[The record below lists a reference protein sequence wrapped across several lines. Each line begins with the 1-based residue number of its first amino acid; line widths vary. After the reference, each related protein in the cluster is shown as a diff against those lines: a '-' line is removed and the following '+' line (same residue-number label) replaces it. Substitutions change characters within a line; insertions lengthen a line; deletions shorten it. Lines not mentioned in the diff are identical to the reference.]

1 MPEFELIAEGTEP
14 SQRWKR
20 ALTDGRSYVL
30 GRDAACELAVP
41 WDAAISRRHARLL
54 ATAGHVHIE
63 RLAEAT
69 NPLCYSGELVERCDL
84 HSGDQFVL
92 GSTLFHL
99 HRPDSEPSVAG
110 QQPLQEVTFDAQTLR
125 QIRFRDAERQ
135 MEVLMHLPAV
145 IGGARSDE
153 DLFFRLA
160 NLLLSG
166 VTQAEAVAIVRRGA
180 DDSVELAHWTRR
192 RETAGEFRP
201 SSRLVTD
208 ALRRR
213 CSVLHFWPTTSPANH
228 EYTAAAEVDWA
239 FCTPVLDAPQASWG
253 LYVAGKQ
260 SRPATTATTLA
271 TETAH
276 LQADVK
282 FTELVA
288 EIISSVRRLNW
299 LERQQAGL
307 RQFFAPTI
315 LSALGNELNTE
326 ILAPRECDVTVMFC
340 DLRGFSHHA
349 EESAG
354 DLIGLLNRVS
364 QALGVMT
371 SHILQ
376 HRGVTGDFQG
386 DAALGFWGWPFS
398 SEESALQACRAALGI
413 RKVFSESFQKS
424 GHPLANFQM
433 GIGLAHGPAVAGKIG
448 TAEQVKVTVFGPVV
462 NLASRLETMTS
473 QLRVPILLD
482 ESLAILVRERLDP
495 SEGRVRRLAK
505 VLPVG
510 FETPVIV
517 SELVP
522 PASDLPELTDA
533 HLQRYEQ
540 GVADFIAGHWEAAYR
555 CLHDMP
561 ATDRAQ
567 DFLLALIA
575 QHNRQAPPDWDGIV
589 RLQNK

>member
-1 MPEFELIAEGTEP
+1 MSEFVLLAEGPEP
-14 SQRWKR
+14 RQRLKH
-20 ALTDGRSYVL
+20 ALTSGQSYVL
-30 GRDAACELAVP
+30 GRGTEADLIVP
-41 WDAAISRRHARLL
+41 WDAAISRRHVSLSFSNG
-54 ATAGHVHIE
+54 TVHVE
-63 RLAEAT
+63 RLGEAT
-69 NPLCYSGELVERCDL
+69 NPLCYAGELVERCDL
-84 HSGDQFVL
+84 RSGDQFVL
-92 GSTLFHL
+92 GSTVFHL
-99 HRPDSEPSVAG
+99 TRPGLEPSALAEP
-110 QQPLQEVTFDAQTLR
+110 PLQEVTFDEQTIR
-125 QIRFRDAERQ
+125 QIRFRDADRQ
-135 MEVLMHLPAV
+135 MEVLMHLPEV
-145 IGGARSDE
+145 ISGASTDD
-153 DLFFRLA
+153 DLFFRLT
-160 NLLLSG
+160 NLLLAG
-166 VTQAEAVAIVRRGA
+166 VSQAEAVAVVRLSSG
-180 DDSVELAHWTRR
+180 DKVELAHWTRR

-201 SSRLVTD
+201 SSRLVAD
-208 ALRRR
+208 AIQRRY
-213 CSVLHFWPTTSPANH
+213 SVLHLWSSSPQASP
-228 EYTAAAEVDWA
+228 EYTAAAELDWA
-239 FCTPVLDAPQASWG
+239 FCTPVPDGPTATWG
-253 LYVAGKQ
+253 LYVAGKHA
-260 SRPATTATTLA
+260 RTLTNEITPAV
-271 TETAH
+271 ETAH

-326 ILAPRECDVTVMFC
+326 TLAPRECDVTVMFC

-386 DAALGFWGWPFS
+386 DSALGFWGWPFS
-398 SEESALQACRAALGI
+398 SDESALQACRAALGI
-413 RKVFSESFQKS
+413 RKVFAETFQQA

-433 GIGLAHGPAVAGKIG
+433 GIGLAHGRAVAGKIG

-482 ESLAILVRERLDP
+482 ETLAALVRERLDP
-495 SEGRVRRLAK
+495 TEGRVRRLAK

-510 FETPVIV
+510 LETPLVV

-522 PASDLPELTDA
+522 PTADIPELTDT
-533 HLQRYEQ
+533 HLARYEQ
-540 GVADFIAGHWEAAYR
+540 GVDDFIAGHWESAYR
-555 CLHDMP
+555 YLHDMP

-567 DFLLALIA
+567 DFLMALIA
-575 QHNRQAPPDWDGIV
+575 QHNRRAPAGWDGIV
-589 RLQNK
+589 RLQSK

>member
-1 MPEFELIAEGTEP
+1 MFELTAEGSDP
-14 SQRWKR
+14 QQRWKH
-20 ALTDGRSYVL
+20 ALADGRSYVL
-30 GRDAACELAVP
+30 GRESACDLVVS
-41 WDAAISRRHARLL
+41 WDAAISRRHIRIT
-54 ATAGHVHIE
+54 ATDGRVQVE
-63 RLAEAT
+63 RLADAT
-69 NPLCYSGELVERCDL
+69 NPVCYAGEIVAHCELR
-84 HSGDQFVL
+84 SGDQFVL
-92 GSTLFHL
+92 GSTVFHL
-99 HRPDSEPSVAG
+99 NRPGSEPSAAG
-110 QQPLQEVTFDAQTLR
+110 ELPLQEVAFDAQTIR
-125 QIRFRDAERQ
+125 QIRFRDADRQ
-135 MEVLMHLPAV
+135 MEVLMHLPEV
-145 IGGARSDE
+145 ISGARSDD
-153 DLFFRLA
+153 DLFFRLTS
-160 NLLLSG
+160 LLLSG
-166 VTQAEAVAIVRRGA
+166 VSQAEAVGVVRLLNGEQ
-180 DDSVELAHWTRR
+180 VELANWTRR

-201 SSRLVTD
+201 SSRLVTE
-208 ALRRR
+208 ALKRR
-213 CSVLHFWPTTSPANH
+213 CSVLHLWPTTSPQNP
-228 EYTAAAEVDWA
+228 EYTAAAELDWA
-239 FCTPVLDAPQASWG
+239 FCTPVTDGPRATWG

-260 SRPATTATTLA
+260 TRPLTNSNATE

-315 LSALGNELNTE
+315 LTALGNELNTE
-326 ILAPRECDVTVMFC
+326 VLAPRECDVTVMFC

-386 DAALGFWGWPFS
+386 DSALGFWGWPFP
-398 SEESALQACRAALGI
+398 SEESTLQACRAALGI
-413 RKVFSESFQKS
+413 RKVFAETFQKP

-482 ESLAILVRERLDP
+482 ESLARLIRDRLDP
-495 SEGRVRRLAK
+495 SEGRVRCLAK

-510 FETPVIV
+510 FEIPVMV
-517 SELVP
+517 SELLP
-522 PASDLPELTDA
+522 PASDLPELSDA
-533 HLQRYEQ
+533 HLARYEE
-540 GVADFIAGHWEAAYR
+540 GVTDFIAGRWEAAYR

-575 QHNRQAPPDWDGIV
+575 QHNRQAPADWDGVV

>member
-1 MPEFELIAEGTEP
+1 MPEFELLAEGPEP
-14 SQRWKR
+14 RQRLKH
-20 ALTDGRSYVL
+20 ALIGGRSSVL
-30 GRDAACELAVP
+30 GRGLEADLIIP
-41 WDAAISRRHARLL
+41 WDAAISRRHVLL
-54 ATAGHVHIE
+54 TPTDGRVHVE
-63 RLAEAT
+63 RLAEA
-69 NPLCYSGELVERCDL
+69 NNSLCHAGQVVESCELR
-84 HSGDQFVL
+84 SGDQFVL
-92 GSTLFHL
+92 GATTFHL
-99 HRPDSEPSVAG
+99 IRPGSEPFDLAG
-110 QQPLQEVTFDAQTLR
+110 PPLQEVTFDAQTMR
-125 QIRFRDAERQ
+125 QIRFRDADRQ
-135 MEVLMHLPAV
+135 MEVLMHLPEV
-145 IGGARSDE
+145 IGGASTDD
-153 DLFFRLA
+153 DLFFRLT
-160 NLLLSG
+160 NLLLAG
-166 VTQAEAVAIVRRGA
+166 VSQAEAVAVVRLGA
-180 DDSVELAHWTRR
+180 GEKVELAHWTRR

-201 SSRLVTD
+201 SSRLVTE
-208 ALRRR
+208 AIKRRY
-213 CSVLHFWPTTSPANH
+213 SVLHLWPTATQSNP
-228 EYTAAAEVDWA
+228 EYTAAAELDWA
-239 FCTPVLDAPQASWG
+239 FCTPVLDGPQASWG

-260 SRPATTATTLA
+260 GRPLTNGGAPAV
-271 TETAH
+271 ETAH
-276 LQADVK
+276 LQGDVK

-326 ILAPRECDVTVMFC
+326 TLAPRECDVTVMFC

-386 DAALGFWGWPFS
+386 DSALGFWGWPFAS
-398 SEESALQACRAALGI
+398 DESALQACRAALGI
-413 RKVFSESFQKS
+413 RKVFAETFQQA

-433 GIGLAHGPAVAGKIG
+433 GIGLAHGRAVAGKIG

-482 ESLAILVRERLDP
+482 ETLASLVRERLDP

-510 FETPVIV
+510 LETPLVV

-522 PASDLPELTDA
+522 PVADLAELTDA
-533 HLQRYEQ
+533 HLARYEQ
-540 GVADFIAGHWEAAYR
+540 GVDDFIAGRWEAAYR

-567 DFLLALIA
+567 DFLLAMIA
-575 QHNRQAPPDWDGIV
+575 QHNRKAPSDWDGVV
-589 RLQNK
+589 RLQSK

>member
-1 MPEFELIAEGTEP
+1 MFELIAEGSE
-14 SQRWKR
+14 SHQRWKH
-20 ALTDGRSYVL
+20 ALADGRPYVL
-30 GRDAACELAVP
+30 GRGAACDLVVSWDSAVSRTHVRVTAT
-41 WDAAISRRHARLL
+41 DARVR
-54 ATAGHVHIE
+54 VE

-69 NPLCYSGELVERCDL
+69 NPLCHAGEIVEHCDL
-84 HSGDQFVL
+84 RSGDQFVL

-99 HRPDSEPSVAG
+99 YRPGSEPSASG
-110 QQPLQEVTFDAQTLR
+110 DPPLHEVTFDAQTIR

-135 MEVLMHLPAV
+135 MEVLMHLPEV
-145 IGGARSDE
+145 ISGARTDD
-153 DLFFRLA
+153 DLFFRLTS
-160 NLLLSG
+160 LLLAG
-166 VTQAEAVAIVRRGA
+166 VSQAEAVGIVRLKDG
-180 DDSVELAHWTRR
+180 DQVELANWTRR

-201 SSRLVTD
+201 SSRLVTE
-208 ALRRR
+208 ALKRR
-213 CSVLHFWPTTSPANH
+213 CSVLHLWPTTAPQNP
-228 EYTAAAEVDWA
+228 EYTAAAELDWA
-239 FCTPVLDAPQASWG
+239 FCTPVPDGPQATWG

-260 SRPATTATTLA
+260 SRPLA
-271 TETAH
+271 NGNEPAAETAH

-282 FTELVA
+282 FSELVA
-288 EIISSVRRLNW
+288 EIISSVRRLSW

-326 ILAPRECDVTVMFC
+326 VLAPRECDVTVMFC
-340 DLRGFSHHA
+340 DLRGFSQHA
-349 EESAG
+349 EQSAG

-386 DAALGFWGWPFS
+386 DSALGFWGWPFS
-398 SEESALQACRAALGI
+398 SDESTLQACRAALGI
-413 RKVFSESFQKS
+413 RKVFAESFQKS

-482 ESLAILVRERLDP
+482 ESLAMLIRERLDP

-510 FETPVIV
+510 FETPVLV

-522 PASDLPELTDA
+522 PVSDLPELTDA
-533 HLQRYEQ
+533 HLARYEQ
-540 GVADFIAGHWEAAYR
+540 GVSDFIDGRWEAAYR

-575 QHNRQAPPDWDGIV
+575 QHNRQAPADWDGVV
-589 RLQNK
+589 RLKNK

>member
-1 MPEFELIAEGTEP
+1 MSEFELLAEGPEP
-14 SQRWKR
+14 RQRLRHVLPVGK
-20 ALTDGRSYVL
+20 TVVL
-30 GRDAACELAVP
+30 GRGAEADLIVP
-41 WDAAISRRHARLL
+41 WDAAISRRHVSLVPVNGVVQVRRLTESANAL
-54 ATAGHVHIE
+54 CFAG
-63 RLAEAT
+63 EAVEQ
-69 NPLCYSGELVERCDL
+69 CELR
-84 HSGDQFVL
+84 SGDQFVL
-92 GSTLFHL
+92 GSTTFHL
-99 HRPDSEPSVAG
+99 TRPGFEPSASADL
-110 QQPLQEVTFDAQTLR
+110 PLQQVTFDAQTIR
-125 QIRFRDAERQ
+125 QIRFHDAERQ
-135 MEVLMHLPAV
+135 MEVLMHLPEV
-145 IGGARSDE
+145 IGGARTDD
-153 DLFFRLA
+153 DLFFRLT

-166 VTQAEAVAIVRRGA
+166 VTHAEAVAIVRLNSGEK
-180 DDSVELAHWTRR
+180 VELVHWTRR

-201 SSRLVTD
+201 SSRLV
-208 ALRRR
+208 AEAIQRRY
-213 CSVLHFWPTTSPANH
+213 SVLHLWPTATQSNP
-228 EYTAAAEVDWA
+228 EYTAAAELDWA
-239 FCTPVLDAPQASWG
+239 FCTPVPDGPQATWG

-260 SRPATTATTLA
+260 GRSLTSSGAATVETT
-271 TETAH
+271 H

-326 ILAPRECDVTVMFC
+326 TLAPRECDVTVMFC

-398 SEESALQACRAALGI
+398 SNESALQACRAALGI
-413 RKVFSESFQKS
+413 RKIFAETFQQP

-433 GIGLAHGPAVAGKIG
+433 GIGLAHGRAVAGKIG

-482 ESLAILVRERLDP
+482 ETLAAFVRERLDP
-495 SEGRVRRLAK
+495 AEGRVRRLAK

-510 FETPVIV
+510 LETPLVV
-517 SELVP
+517 SELLPSV
-522 PASDLPELTDA
+522 ADLPELTDA
-533 HLQRYEQ
+533 HLARYEQ
-540 GVADFIAGHWEAAYR
+540 GVDDFIAGRWEAAYR

-575 QHNRQAPPDWDGIV
+575 QHNRKAPADWDGIV
-589 RLQNK
+589 RLQSK

>member
-1 MPEFELIAEGTEP
+1 MFELITEGP
-14 SQRWKR
+14 APQQRWQH
-20 ALTDGRSYVL
+20 ALVVGRTYVL
-30 GRDAACELAVP
+30 GRGSESDLVVP
-41 WDAAISRRHARLL
+41 WDAAISRRHVTL
-54 ATAGHVHIE
+54 APLDGRVRVE
-63 RLAEAT
+63 RLAETA
-69 NPLCYSGELVERCDL
+69 NPLFHAGEVVEQCDL
-84 HSGDQFVL
+84 RSGDQFVL
-92 GSTLFHL
+92 GSTVFHL
-99 HRPDSEPSVAG
+99 VRPGSEPSVVAEL
-110 QQPLQEVTFDAQTLR
+110 PLQEVTFDAQTIR
-125 QIRFRDAERQ
+125 QIRFRDADRQ
-135 MEVLMHLPAV
+135 MEVLMHLPEV
-145 IGGARSDE
+145 IGGARTDD
-153 DLFFRLA
+153 DLFFRLT
-160 NLLLSG
+160 NLLLAG
-166 VTQAEAVAIVRRGA
+166 VSHADAVAIVRLSAG
-180 DDSVELAHWTRR
+180 DKVELAHWTRR
-192 RETAGEFRP
+192 RETAGEFHP
-201 SSRLVTD
+201 SSRLV
-208 ALRRR
+208 AEAIKRRY
-213 CSVLHFWPTTSPANH
+213 SVLHLWPTATQSNP
-228 EYTAAAEVDWA
+228 EYTAAAELDWA
-239 FCTPVLDAPQASWG
+239 FCTPVPDGPQATWG
-253 LYVAGKQ
+253 LYIAGKQ
-260 SRPATTATTLA
+260 GQPLTNGGTSAV
-271 TETAH
+271 ETAH

-326 ILAPRECDVTVMFC
+326 TLAPRECDVSVMFC

-349 EESAG
+349 EESSG

-386 DAALGFWGWPFS
+386 DSALGFWGWPFS
-398 SEESALQACRAALGI
+398 SDESALQACRAALGI
-413 RKVFSESFQKS
+413 RKVFAEAFQQA

-433 GIGLAHGPAVAGKIG
+433 GIGLAHGRAVAGKIG

-482 ESLAILVRERLDP
+482 ETLATLVRERLDP

-510 FETPVIV
+510 LETPLIV

-522 PASDLPELTDA
+522 PVADLPELTDA
-533 HLQRYEQ
+533 HLTRYEQ
-540 GVADFIAGHWEAAYR
+540 GVDDFIAGHWEAAYR

-575 QHNRQAPPDWDGIV
+575 QHNRKAPADWDGIV

>member
-1 MPEFELIAEGTEP
+1 MSEFELIAEGAD
-14 SQRWKR
+14 SRQRLKHVL
-20 ALTDGRSYVL
+20 AAGRTYVL
-30 GRDAACELAVP
+30 GRGAESDVVIA
-41 WDAAISRRHARLL
+41 WDAAISRRHVTL
-54 ATAGHVHIE
+54 TAINGTVRVE
-63 RLAEAT
+63 RLAGAA
-69 NPLCYSGELVERCDL
+69 NPLCHGGETVEHCDL
-84 HSGDQFVL
+84 RNGDQFVL
-92 GSTLFHL
+92 GGTVFYLT
-99 HRPDSEPSVAG
+99 RPGFESSALGVA
-110 QQPLQEVTFDAQTLR
+110 PLQEMTFDAQTIR
-125 QIRFRDAERQ
+125 QIRFRDADRQ
-135 MEVLMHLPAV
+135 MEVLMHLPEV
-145 IGGARSDE
+145 IGGARTDD
-153 DLFFRLA
+153 DLFFRLT
-160 NLLLSG
+160 NLLLAG
-166 VTQAEAVAIVRRGA
+166 VSQAEAVAIVRLGA
-180 DDSVELAHWTRR
+180 GDKIELPHWTRR

-201 SSRLVTD
+201 SSRLVTE
-208 ALRRR
+208 AIKRRY
-213 CSVLHFWPTTSPANH
+213 SVLHLWPAVTQSNP
-228 EYTAAAEVDWA
+228 EYTAAAELDWA
-239 FCTPVLDAPQASWG
+239 YCTPVPDGPQATWG

-260 SRPATTATTLA
+260 GSSLTSSGAPAL
-271 TETAH
+271 ETAH

-326 ILAPRECDVTVMFC
+326 TLAPRECDVTVMFC

-398 SEESALQACRAALGI
+398 SDESALQACRAALGI
-413 RKVFSESFQKS
+413 RKVFAETFQQA
-424 GHPLANFQM
+424 GHPLADFQM
-433 GIGLAHGPAVAGKIG
+433 GIGLAHGRAVAGKIG

-482 ESLAILVRERLDP
+482 ETLAALVRERLDP

-510 FETPVIV
+510 LETPLMV
-517 SELVP
+517 SELV
-522 PASDLPELTDA
+522 ASTADLPELTDA
-533 HLQRYEQ
+533 HLLRYEE
-540 GVADFIAGHWEAAYR
+540 GVDDFIAGRWETAYR

-575 QHNRQAPPDWDGIV
+575 QHNRKAPADWDGVV
-589 RLQNK
+589 RLQSK

>member
-1 MPEFELIAEGTEP
+1 MSEFELLAEGSEP
-14 SQRWKR
+14 RQRLKH
-20 ALTDGRSYVL
+20 ALTGGQSFVL
-30 GRDAACELAVP
+30 GRGMESDLIVP
-41 WDAAISRRHARLL
+41 WDAAISRRHVRV
-54 ATAGHVHIE
+54 TVIDGRVRIE
-63 RLAEAT
+63 RFPEAT
-69 NPLCYSGELVERCDL
+69 NSLFHAGEIVDRCEL
-84 HSGDQFVL
+84 RGGDQFVL
-92 GSTLFHL
+92 GTTLFHL
-99 HRPDSEPSVAG
+99 TRPGSELSASAEAPM
-110 QQPLQEVTFDAQTLR
+110 QEMTFDAQTLR
-125 QIRFRDAERQ
+125 QIRFRDADRQ
-135 MEVLMHLPAV
+135 MEVLMHLPEV
-145 IGGARSDE
+145 IGGARTDE
-153 DLFFRLA
+153 DLFFRLT
-160 NLLLSG
+160 NLLLAG
-166 VTQAEAVAIVRRGA
+166 VTQAEAVAIVRLGA
-180 DDSVELAHWTRR
+180 GDNVELAHWTRR

-201 SSRLVTD
+201 SSRLVAE
-208 ALRRR
+208 ALKRRF
-213 CSVLHFWPTTSPANH
+213 SVLHLWPTAALSNP
-228 EYTAAAEVDWA
+228 EYTAAAELDWA
-239 FCTPVLDAPQASWG
+239 FCTPVPDGPQATWG

-260 SRPATTATTLA
+260 GRSLTEGNISA
-271 TETAH
+271 TETMH
-276 LQADVK
+276 LKADVK

-326 ILAPRECDVTVMFC
+326 TLAPRECDVSVMFC

-386 DAALGFWGWPFS
+386 DAALGFWGWPFAS
-398 SEESALQACRAALGI
+398 DESALQACRAALGI
-413 RKVFSESFQKS
+413 RKVFAESFQQA
-424 GHPLANFQM
+424 GHPLSNFQM
-433 GIGLAHGPAVAGKIG
+433 GIGLAHGRAVAGKIG

-473 QLRVPILLD
+473 QMRVPILLD
-482 ESLAILVRERLDP
+482 ETLAALVRDRLDP
-495 SEGRVRRLAK
+495 TEGRVRRLAK

-510 FETPVIV
+510 LETPLIV
-517 SELVP
+517 SELIP
-522 PASDLPELTDA
+522 SAADLPELTDA
-533 HLQRYEQ
+533 HLARYEQ
-540 GVADFIAGHWEAAYR
+540 GVDDFIAGRWEAAYR

-575 QHNRQAPPDWDGIV
+575 QHNRRAPADWDGVV